1 MSVYE
6 GEEIVLHDKLYTII
20 FINGNE
26 LSISIKSRSGIK
38 RYETMSIERWK
49 DMFSKHDS
57 VQVGLIKILESKS
70 YEINSIKGNELTIH
84 VTDQSGRI
92 RIGTMTKEQW
102 KDMFSKHDNV
112 QVGLIKILENKSYE
126 INSIKGN
133 ELTIHVT
140 SPSGAVQIG
149 TMTREQWKDMFSKSN
164 YVGLHN
170 ISLSCWINSLLQA
183 IYACKPLLQKILSF
197 NCDHP
202 LFNELKKALRLL
214 DNRDGSILELRE
226 LRNLIRTIFV
236 RIKLVGDTGDP
247 LELLMDLHQFFI
259 ENCGMQYD
267 FFNLWNVSP
276 SSDTHIAVL
285 SNHGEC
291 LQNVIT
297 KNQEICLNLK
307 QDARFIIIRTTL
319 IMDSV
324 DTGQD
329 GVRNTLPH
337 NGIITI
343 NSIKFKISAIIIRAP
358 RHWYTITTYGRFD
371 DNTITEDENIMNNFI
386 EFGVDNSFNGY
397 LYFFERVDDSFETV
411 VLPPLP
417 KIRQQFMSPPNSG
430 SEATL
435 ELGLG
440 FQDVA
445 QARLSLYIQNINT
458 KIESIRQELQK
469 YVIEDTKLRSNQQ
482 TNNELFEL
490 NTQLIQLVDLSDIE
504 NLSDRERY
512 LLLRADALK
521 KNSQITIKQKE
532 IRDILSKNKEMQLV
546 LNKQLE
552 DYLKII
558 KQYE

>member
-1 MSVYE
+1 
-6 GEEIVLHDKLYTII
+6 
-20 FINGNE
+20 
-26 LSISIKSRSGIK
+26 
-38 RYETMSIERWK
+38 MSIYIGQK
-49 DMFSKHDS
+49 QF
-57 VQVGLIKILESKS
+57 LNPNTF
-70 YEINSIKGNELTIH
+70 EISSIRGNELTIH
-84 VTDQSGRI
+84 VTYPSGAVQI
-92 RIGTMTKEQW
+92 RTMTKEQW
-102 KDMFSKHDNV
+102 TDMFSKHDNV
-112 QVGLIKILENKSYE
+112 QVGLNKILENKSFE
-126 INSIKGN
+126 ISSIRGN
-133 ELTIHVT
+133 ELTIRVT
-140 SPSGAVQIG
+140 SPSGTVRIR
-149 TMTREQWKDMFSKSN
+149 TMTREQWEDMFSKSN

-202 LFNELKKALRLL
+202 LFNELKKTLRLL

-236 RIKLVGDTGDP
+236 RTTLVGDTGDP

-291 LQNVIT
+291 LQNVIE
-297 KNQEICLNLK
+297 KNQELCLNLK

-319 IMDSV
+319 IMEDSV
-324 DTGQD
+324 INTLLYNINVGQN

-343 NSIKFKISAIIIRAP
+343 NSIKFKISAIVIRAP

-371 DNTITEDENIMNNFI
+371 DTTITEDENIMNNFI

-397 LYFFERVDDSFETV
+397 LYFFERVDDSFETGA
-411 VLPPLP
+411 LPPLP
-417 KIRQQFMSPPNSG
+417 KIVQRFVPPPNLG
-430 SEATL
+430 SEARE

-445 QARLSLYIQNINT
+445 QARLPLFIKGIT
-458 KIESIRQELQK
+458 KKIESLRQEIQL
-469 YVIEDTKLRSNQQ
+469 YEIEDKKLRDNQIIYR
-482 TNNELFEL
+482 ELFKL
-490 NTQLIQLVDLSDIE
+490 NIQLIQLINDNLDDIE
-504 NLSDRERY
+504 DDTVIEKC
-512 LLLRADALK
+512 LLARSNALE
-521 KNSQITIKQKE
+521 KNASIKIKQK
-532 IRDILSKNKEMQLV
+532 RVTDMLLKNKETQQV
-546 LNKQLE
+546 LNKQLSNN
-552 DYLKII
+552 LKIL
-558 KQYE
+558 KKYK